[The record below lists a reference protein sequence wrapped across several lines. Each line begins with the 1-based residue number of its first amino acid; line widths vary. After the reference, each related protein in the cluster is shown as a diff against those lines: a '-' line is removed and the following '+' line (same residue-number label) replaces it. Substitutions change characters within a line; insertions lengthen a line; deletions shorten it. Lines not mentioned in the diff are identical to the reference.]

1 MLNTP
6 ELFWVVKVIYVGI
19 SVKMYYLYLA
29 TYAYS
34 RKAVRWKFT
43 DNQNDYFLF

>member
-19 SVKMYYLYLA
+19 SVKMYYLHLVS
-29 TYAYS
+29 YAYS
-34 RKAVRWKFT
+34 RKAVWWKFT
-43 DNQNDYFLF
+43 DNKNDYFLF